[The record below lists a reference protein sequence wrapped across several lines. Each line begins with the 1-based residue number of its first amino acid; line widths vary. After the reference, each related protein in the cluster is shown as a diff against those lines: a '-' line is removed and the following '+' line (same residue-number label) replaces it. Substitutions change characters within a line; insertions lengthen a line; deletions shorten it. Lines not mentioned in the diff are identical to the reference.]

1 MPSYAA
7 FGTQLNCTFELPEL
21 VQIPKAPAAAWTVEV
36 RHVVPPVID
45 GDPLGMDTVYG
56 SVQVRSFTAPGVHR
70 LVFDD
75 TGAFDVLLRDRVIAW
90 YPGAR
95 ADAAAMRADLL
106 GRVMALAA
114 HADGMLALHASAVSI
129 DGHAIAFLGPKQ
141 AGKSTIA
148 MALVRGGA
156 RLMSDDS
163 LVLRFAD
170 DDVVLATPGVQRMR
184 LWDDSAS
191 ALGAKAVGTPK
202 AKPTLDR
209 LPAERL
215 QASEVPLAACYVIRA
230 TADQSVDPIERVR
243 LPSARA
249 ALACVSFSKLGS
261 LAGGSE
267 AVVLLDRAARLT
279 RATPV
284 YEAAVRRDL
293 GRLDA
298 LADRVFAWHRSGDAG
313 VTGQR

>member
-1 MPSYAA
+1 LHSYAA
-7 FGTQLNCTFELPEL
+7 FGTHLNCTFDLPEL
-21 VQIPKAPAAAWTVEV
+21 AQVPTAPPAAWTVEV
-36 RHVVPPVID
+36 RDGAAPVID
-45 GDPLGMDTVYG
+45 GDLLGTDTVYG
-56 SVQVRSFTAPGVHR
+56 SVQVRSFAAPGVHR

-75 TGAFDVLLRDRVIAW
+75 TGTFDVLPRVRAIVW
-90 YPGAR
+90 YPGAG
-95 ADAAAMRADLL
+95 ADSAAMRADLL

-114 HADGMLALHASAVSI
+114 HADGGLALHASAVAI
-129 DGHAIAFLGPKQ
+129 DGHAIAFLGPKH
-141 AGKSTIA
+141 AGKSTLA

-156 RLMSDDS
+156 RLMTDDS
-163 LVLRFAD
+163 LVLRFGDGDA
-170 DDVVLATPGVQRMR
+170 VWAAPGVQRVR

-191 ALGAKAVGTPK
+191 ALGAETVRASG

-215 QASEVPLAACYVIRA
+215 ELREVPLAACYVVRP
-230 TADQSVDPIERVR
+230 TADESAGPIERVR

-249 ALACVSFSKLGS
+249 VLACVSFSKLGG
-261 LAGGSE
+261 LAGGAE
-267 AVVLLDRAARLT
+267 AVVLLDRAARVT

-298 LADRVFAWHRSGDAG
+298 LADRVFAWHRLNDAR
-313 VTGQR
+313 VTGQP

>member
-1 MPSYAA
+1 VHSYAA
-7 FGTQLNCTFELPEL
+7 FGTHLNCTFELPEL
-21 VQIPKAPAAAWTVEV
+21 AQLPTAPAAAWSVEV
-36 RHVVPPVID
+36 RDVAAPVID
-45 GDPLGMDTVYG
+45 GNPRGTETVHG
-56 SVQVRSFTAPGVHR
+56 SVQVRSFAAPGVHR

-75 TGAFDVLLRDRVIAW
+75 TGTFDVLPGERVIVW

-95 ADAAAMRADLL
+95 ADSAAMRADLL

-114 HADGMLALHASAVSI
+114 HADGGLALHASAVSI
-129 DGHAIAFLGPKQ
+129 DGHAIAFLGPKH
-141 AGKSTIA
+141 AGKSTLA

-156 RLMSDDS
+156 RLVTDDS
-163 LVLRFAD
+163 LVLRFGD
-170 DDVVLATPGVQRMR
+170 GDVVWATPGVQRVR

-191 ALGAKAVGTPK
+191 ALGAERIGASG

-215 QASEVPLAACYVIRA
+215 QVSEVPLAACYVVRA
-230 TADQSVDPIERVR
+230 TADGSVGPIERVR
-243 LPSARA
+243 LPAARG

-261 LAGGSE
+261 LAGGAD

-298 LADRVFAWHRSGDAG
+298 LADRVFAWHRSNDTRA
-313 VTGQR
+313 TGEP

>member
-1 MPSYAA
+1 MHSYAA

-21 VQIPKAPAAAWTVEV
+21 VQIPTALESAWTVEV

-75 TGAFDVLLRDRVIAW
+75 TGAFDVLLRDRVIVW

-95 ADAAAMRADLL
+95 ADSAAMRADLL
-106 GRVMALAA
+106 GRVMSLAA

-170 DDVVLATPGVQRMR
+170 DVVLAAPGVQRMR

-191 ALGAKAVGTPK
+191 ALGAKTVGTRG

-209 LPAERL
+209 FPAERL
-215 QASEVPLAACYVIRA
+215 QASDVPLAACYVVGA
-230 TADQSVDPIERVR
+230 AADQSVDLIERVR

-249 ALACVSFSKLGS
+249 ALACVSFSKLGI

-267 AVVLLDRAARLT
+267 AVVLLDRAARLA

-284 YEAAVRRDL
+284 YEATVRRDL

-298 LADRVFAWHRSGDAG
+298 LADRVFAWHRSNDAR
-313 VTGQR
+313 VTGQP